1 MFFRKPSIASIA
13 TYTTV
18 DRTIKLADEV
28 PVSRKIRLRSSFA
41 TQQEAEYENA
51 FSIDEA
57 DSPGWFCWLWRLM
70 GWSKTEEKVCDL
82 FDVSFDSDRFEFN

>member
-18 DRTIKLADEV
+18 DRTIKLVDEV
-28 PVSRKIRLRSSFA
+28 PVNRKLRLKSSFA
-41 TQQEAEYENA
+41 TQQDTEYDNV
-51 FSIDEA
+51 FVIDES
-57 DSPGWFCWLWRLM
+57 DSTGWISWLRRLL
-70 GWSKTEEKVCDL
+70 GWDKKEEKVVDL